1 MVGHAV
7 RDGEV
12 PRKSPLPIMLGKVKL
27 HGTESDALMSAAKM
41 RAWDARVIISNAV

>member
-1 MVGHAV
+1 MVGDAV

-27 HGTESDALMSAAKM
+27 HGSESDALMSAAKIG
-41 RAWDARVIISNAV
+41 ACDARIIISNAV